1 MDAPGTV
8 ATMFPLPS
16 VVTPPDGGSA
26 GPVKVVAAGPSVMAS
41 ADAALASQEDLT
53 HES

>member
-1 MDAPGTV
+1 
-8 ATMFPLPS
+8 
-16 VVTPPDGGSA
+16 
-26 GPVKVVAAGPSVMAS
+26 VVAAGPSVMAS